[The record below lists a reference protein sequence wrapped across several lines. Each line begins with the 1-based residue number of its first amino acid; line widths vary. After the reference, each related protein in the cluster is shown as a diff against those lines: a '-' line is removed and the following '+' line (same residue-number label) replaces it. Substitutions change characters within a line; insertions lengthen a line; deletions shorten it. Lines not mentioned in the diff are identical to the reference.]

1 LRGFGQG
8 TRNDLQ
14 GVEEQGLIRGV
25 DGARVEFD
33 YRGIYRDVIDS
44 VTPADVQWTCE
55 LLSHLSDRQWTDAFR
70 AAGYTSEQT
79 NRYVR
84 KIKAKIAQGTSILA
98 ARR

>member
-1 LRGFGQG
+1 
-8 TRNDLQ
+8 
-14 GVEEQGLIRGV
+14 
-25 DGARVEFD
+25 
-33 YRGIYRDVIDS
+33 
-44 VTPADVQWTCE
+44 
-55 LLSHLSDRQWTDAFR
+55 LLSRLSDRQWTDAFR